1 MPETRAPLG
10 RWLMLALAVIVLDQ
24 ITKALVNT
32 HFAMDEYR
40 IVTPFFALVR
50 VHNSGAAF
58 SILADASGWQRGFFI
73 VVALVAS
80 VAITYFLRKHA
91 REPWLAFALAL
102 VLGGALGNLID
113 RVLLGHVVDFLYF
126 HYRDFSWPAFNVADI
141 AISCG
146 AIILVADG
154 LFGPREAKSA

>member
-1 MPETRAPLG
+1 MPDRVLI
-10 RWLMLALAVIVLDQ
+10 RWLLLALLVIVFDQ
-24 ITKALVNT
+24 ITKSIVSS
-32 HFAMDEYR
+32 HFLLGDSR
-40 IVTPFFALVR
+40 TVTAFFALVR

-58 SILADASGWQRGFFI
+58 SLFADQSGWQRGFFI

-80 VAITYFLRKHA
+80 VALTHFLRKHA
-91 REPWLAFALAL
+91 REPWLAAALAL

-126 HYRDFSWPAFNVADI
+126 HYRGFSWPAFNIADI

-146 AIILVADG
+146 AIMLVFDG
-154 LFGPREAKSA
+154 LLAKRAVSST